1 MSLAYCKREALNK
14 ENIGVLA
21 NMRRASEGPT
31 RFSMK
36 DSNCSA
42 PRPSLVPA
50 RPSTSPQVVVQYIDH
65 ILQHT
70 LTREER
76 DIKPY
81 AEYMLAQRDIN
92 SRMRAIL
99 VDWLVDVTL
108 KFRMQSPTLFMT
120 VALIDRY
127 LSSHEVPRTRL
138 QLVGVAALMIVGKY
152 EEIYP
157 PSVKDYVA
165 VCDNAYNKQ
174 EILAME
180 SEMLLA
186 FNFDLNKTCSFV
198 FLEFFRQKTN
208 IEDRSFA
215 FCRYLLETALL
226 DVAHLRFSSSLLAAG
241 AIFLVNKIFKREAW
255 PGSLEIAS
263 GIPEGAAKACAK
275 EIFDMMGRV
284 ESTTLT
290 ALKRKF
296 ADAAFFEVSK
306 YRIEKVPSYPQV

>member
-1 MSLAYCKREALNK
+1 MSVAYCKREGLNK
-14 ENIGVLA
+14 ENMGILA
-21 NMRRASEGPT
+21 NLRRASEGPNRICGKEST
-31 RFSMK
+31 CGS
-36 DSNCSA
+36 
-42 PRPSLVPA
+42 PRPILAHRHSA
-50 RPSTSPQVVVQYIDH
+50 SPQLVAQYINQ

-70 LTREER
+70 LACEER
-76 DIKPY
+76 DVKPY
-81 AEYMLAQRDIN
+81 TEYMLAQRDIN
-92 SRMRAIL
+92 ARMRAIL

-108 KFRMQSPTLFMT
+108 KFRMQPQTLFMT

-138 QLVGVAALMIVGKY
+138 QLVGVTALMIIGKY

-157 PSVKDYVA
+157 PTVKDYVS
-165 VCDNAYNKQ
+165 VCDNAYAKE

-198 FLEFFRQKTN
+198 FLELFHQKN
-208 IEDRSFA
+208 AIDERSFA

-226 DVAHLRFSSSLLAAG
+226 DMAHLRFSSAMLAAG

-255 PGSLEIAS
+255 PGALEVAT
-263 GIPEGAAKACAK
+263 GIPEGTAKACAK

-284 ESTTLT
+284 ESTSLT

-296 ADAAFFEVSK
+296 ADSAYFEVSK
-306 YRIEKVPSYPQV
+306 YRIEKVPSYSQA